1 MSTLSSLTQKVSG
14 VLPTIS
20 AGLDK
25 FYQQATDLPAISS
38 GIQSGIQK
46 VGQTLKDTYIKD
58 PKNGRVL
65 PKSFA
70 YSMGDMQRQNGEDFG
85 GYRKR
90 MESPEMIGKMLPA
103 MMLTTG
109 PQALSTGPQTVGDI
123 QNASETGRGMDMLKQ
138 FNDLSK
144 MNTPQSKQ
152 QMLDIGSKML
162 QDPAYKDYW
171 SSIQSL
177 VDILAPR
184 VAPSSSEAA
193 MNYAKELSFGE

>member
-1 MSTLSSLTQKVSG
+1 MSTLSSLRQTVSNT
-14 VLPTIS
+14 LPAIS
-20 AGLDK
+20 GGLEK

-38 GIQSGIQK
+38 GIHSGIQK
-46 VGQTLKDTYIKD
+46 VGQNLKDAYVKD
-58 PKNGRVL
+58 PTSGRVL

-70 YSMGDMQRQNGEDFG
+70 YSLGEMQRQNGEDFG
-85 GYRKR
+85 GYRTR

-103 MMLTTG
+103 MMLTTA
-109 PQALSTGPQTVGDI
+109 PQAVSTGTQTIGAI

-184 VAPSSSEAA
+184 AAPSAVDTA